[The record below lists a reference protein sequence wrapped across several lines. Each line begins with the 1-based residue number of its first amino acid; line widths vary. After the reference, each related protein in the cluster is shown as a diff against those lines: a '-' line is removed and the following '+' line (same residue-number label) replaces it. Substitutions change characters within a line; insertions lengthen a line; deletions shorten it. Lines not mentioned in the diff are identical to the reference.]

1 MYKLLI
7 AEDEKIIRNGLAM
20 GIPWETI
27 GFEVVF
33 LAENG
38 QKAIDYIRENPVD
51 VVMLDIKMP
60 ILDGL
65 AVAEILNREYP
76 EIKIVILS
84 GYAWF
89 EYAQQAIRCG
99 VSEYLLKPV
108 KNDEILDAMKRI
120 KEKIDAVKNPGG
132 EKSEE
137 QKEPT
142 HRESDA
148 KGTGIILRAKSYI
161 DKNYMHALSLTDMS
175 DYLGINGVY
184 FSTLFKNE
192 TGITFKDYLTRIR
205 IEKAKSLLVN
215 EEIKINKVAELTGY
229 YDYRNFCKIFR
240 RETGSSPSEYRE
252 KYRIIK

>member
-7 AEDEKIIRNGLAM
+7 AEDEKIIRNGLAN
-20 GIPWETI
+20 GIPWESI
-27 GFEVVF
+27 GFQVVF

-38 QKAIDYIRENPVD
+38 QKAIEYIKENPVD
-51 VVMLDIKMP
+51 AVMLDIKMP
-60 ILDGL
+60 VLDGL
-65 AVAEILNREYP
+65 AAAEIISRDYP

-108 KNDEILDAMKRI
+108 KNDEIIDAMKRV
-120 KEKIDAVKNPGG
+120 KGKIDAVKNPDGV
-132 EKSEE
+132 EEE
-137 QKEPT
+137 QKET
-142 HRESDA
+142 VKRENDA
-148 KGTGIILRAKSYI
+148 KGAGIILRAKSYI
-161 DKNYMHALSLTDMS
+161 DKNYMHSLSLTDMS

-229 YDYRNFCKIFR
+229 CDYRNFCKIFR

>member
-7 AEDEKIIRNGLAM
+7 AEDEKIIRNGLAK
-20 GIPWETI
+20 GIPWESV

-38 QKAIDYIRENPVD
+38 QKAIEYIKENPVD
-51 VVMLDIKMP
+51 AVMLDIKMP
-60 ILDGL
+60 VLDGL
-65 AVAEILNREYP
+65 AAAEIISRDYP

-108 KNDEILDAMKRI
+108 KNDEILDAMKRVR
-120 KEKIDAVKNPGG
+120 EKIDAIKNPDKDSTT
-132 EKSEE
+132 EKTEAVS
-137 QKEPT
+137 
-142 HRESDA
+142 HESDA
-148 KGTGIILRAKSYI
+148 KGAGIILRAKSYI
-161 DKNYMHALSLTDMS
+161 DKNYMHSLSLTDMS

-229 YDYRNFCKIFR
+229 CDYRNFCKIFK